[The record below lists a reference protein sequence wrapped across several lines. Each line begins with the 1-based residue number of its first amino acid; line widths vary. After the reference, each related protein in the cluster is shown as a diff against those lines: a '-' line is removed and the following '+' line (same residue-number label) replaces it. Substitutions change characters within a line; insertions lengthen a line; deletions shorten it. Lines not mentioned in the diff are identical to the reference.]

1 MKQQKQGISAQGYR
15 SFTTGSLRSDG
26 MVLFHGL
33 ELIRHPVKQL
43 NMFLNKVLRPT
54 VSRFTA
60 HSPRCETV
68 AKPSPYAAVSHPSAG
83 ISLFHGLEVFRH
95 PVKQLNMFLN
105 KVLRPTVSRF
115 TAYSPRCE
123 TVAKL
128 SLYAVISPQSGGMLL
143 FQTPGVLGWTV
154 KQLKPLFFNWLTR
167 AVSCFTGPVPSCE
180 TLPGS
185 W

>member
-68 AKPSPYAAVSHPSAG
+68 AKPSPYA
-83 ISLFHGLEVFRH
+83 
-95 PVKQLNMFLN
+95 
-105 KVLRPTVSRF
+105 
-115 TAYSPRCE
+115 
-123 TVAKL
+123 
-128 SLYAVISPQSGGMLL
+128 VISPQSGRMLL

-154 KQLKPLFFNWLTR
+154 KQLNIFHNNVLR
-167 AVSCFTGPVPSCE
+167 HAVSRFTAHSPRCETVLAAACPVPFRCASFNP
-180 TLPGS
+180 TS
-185 W
+185 I